1 MRFYTR
7 TGFLG
12 VMLLAAATVVLRSA
26 PQTAQTPPPPAQ
38 PASQTQT
45 KTPPQTQ
52 VPVPLTPPV
61 TPVVSNDAP
70 GQDHFAGIW
79 DYNADDSVDAAT
91 GRKEQGPRSATQRR
105 GGLPGAARPAPNPNN
120 PFAGGGY
127 GGGGYCT
134 GGFGGYGGGGGGG
147 GMPGLGLVYIN
158 PLRDLVR
165 DLMEVPEALRIQVSE
180 QSVTFTDDLDRERT
194 YPTNNRKQKYQ
205 LGAAVFEAKVRWDGP
220 QLKKE
225 IEGDEIF
232 KMQETYFLSDNGNR
246 LFVIIRM
253 GDPLRREKNA
263 PVSGVNRVYDRVQQH

>member
-1 MRFYTR
+1 MRWYTR

-26 PQTAQTPPPPAQ
+26 PQTQQTPPPPSL
-38 PASQTQT
+38 PATQTQAPPQMQ
-45 KTPPQTQ
+45 TPP
-52 VPVPLTPPV
+52 PPTPPE
-61 TPVVSNDAP
+61 TPVASSIAP
-70 GQDHFAGIW
+70 GQDHFGGLW
-79 DYNADDSVDAAT
+79 DYNADNSVDAAT

-105 GGLPGAARPAPNPNN
+105 GGVPGTAPRPAPNPNN

-127 GGGGYCT
+127 GGGGYGT
-134 GGFGGYGGGGGGG
+134 GGFGGYGGGA
-147 GMPGLGLVYIN
+147 MPGMGLVYIN

-165 DLMEVPEALRIQVSE
+165 DLMEVPEALRIQVAE
-180 QSVTFTDDLDRERT
+180 QSITFTDDLDRERT

-225 IEGDEIF
+225 IEGDENF
-232 KMQETYFLSDNGNR
+232 KMQETYFLSDDGKR

-253 GDPLRREKNA
+253 GDPLHREKNA